1 MDEVQAPTDLAE
13 TLVSIRQMVNTL
25 GGVIIL
31 ALVVVSLVIIT
42 NTIRASVFSR
52 RKEINIMKY
61 VGATNTFIRIP
72 FLVEGVLLGII
83 AAVVA
88 YLAIWGSYSV
98 LLGAMNTESTSWL
111 VNNYPAYCAV

>member
-1 MDEVQAPTDLAE
+1 
-13 TLVSIRQMVNTL
+13 MVNTL

-88 YLAIWGSYSV
+88 YWQSGQLFGSAGSNEYGINFLA
-98 LLGAMNTESTSWL
+98 